1 MTSAPKPSRPAAGK
15 FWTPARLTLSF
26 IALAVIAVAGA
37 SSCSNHPAEVSSS
50 NSSAANAGGPATA
63 SSRTAPNAP
72 APFIAVPVEL
82 RETPLQTIE
91 GASFKLA
98 DLNGKVVVV
107 NLWATWCGPCRIETP
122 ELVKVSEDY
131 KSKGVE
137 VVGLTTKPNDP
148 DIEKVKDFVKEQNVP
163 YKTIYEDGSLA
174 YSLVQLVH
182 GRGAIPQSWVISRD
196 GRILKHF
203 IGFSPIE
210 TPPKLR
216 EAIDQALNDKTGT

>member
-1 MTSAPKPSRPAAGK
+1 MTSAQKPARSAVKK

-26 IALAVIAVAGA
+26 VALSLIAIVGA
-37 SSCSNHPAEVSSS
+37 ASCSNHPAEVSNS
-50 NSSAANAGGPATA
+50 NSSYANTRGPAT
-63 SSRTAPNAP
+63 SSRTAPPVAP
-72 APFIAVPVEL
+72 AFITVPDEL
-82 RETPLQTIE
+82 RETAVQTIE
-91 GASFKLA
+91 GSSFKLA

-122 ELVKVSEDY
+122 ELVKVSDDY

-137 VVGLTTKPNDP
+137 VVGLTTRGNDP
-148 DIEKVKDFVKEQNVP
+148 DVEKVKDFVREQNVR
-163 YKTIYEDGSLA
+163 YRTIYEDGTLA
-174 YSLVQLVH
+174 SSLVQLVH

-203 IGFSPIE
+203 IGFSPTE

>member
-1 MTSAPKPSRPAAGK
+1 MTSAQKPSRSTAKK

-37 SSCSNHPAEVSSS
+37 SSCSNHPAEVSNS
-50 NSSAANAGGPATA
+50 NSSYANTRGPMTS
-63 SSRTAPNAP
+63 SSRTAPAP
-72 APFIAVPVEL
+72 PAFIALPDQV
-82 RETPLQTIE
+82 RDQPLQTIE
-91 GASFKLA
+91 GSDFKLA

-107 NLWATWCGPCRIETP
+107 NLWATWCGPCRVETP
-122 ELVKVSEDY
+122 ELVKVSQDY

-137 VVGLTTKPNDP
+137 IVGLTTRGNDP
-148 DIEKVKDFVKEQNVP
+148 DLEKVKDFVREQNVH
-163 YKTIYEDGSLA
+163 YTTVYEDGTLA
-174 YSLVQLVH
+174 SSLVRLVN

-203 IGFSPIE
+203 TGFSPIE